1 MTYPLEPKS
10 PAQIIWPICLVVVT
24 AAITWGT
31 VKAESQQTA
40 RSVAENRVDIRA
52 VAEKASNLDK
62 KVALNE
68 QSLDQIRASV
78 QDIQTDTNTILTML
92 TSRSVGN

>member
-1 MTYPLEPKS
+1 MQHPVSAL
-10 PAQIIWPICLVVVT
+10 WPICLVLVT

-31 VKAESQQTA
+31 VTAESEQTS

-52 VAEKASNLDK
+52 VAEKAAGLDK

-68 QSLDQIRASV
+68 QSLEQIRASV
-78 QDIQTDTNTILTML
+78 QDIKTDTKTILTML
-92 TSRSVGN
+92 TSQLAED

>member
-1 MTYPLEPKS
+1 MQNPVQAL
-10 PAQIIWPICLVVVT
+10 WPICLVLVT

-40 RSVAENRVDIRA
+40 RSVAENRIDIRA
-52 VAEKASNLDK
+52 VADKAANLDK

-68 QSLDQIRASV
+68 QSLEQIRASV
-78 QDIQTDTNTILTML
+78 QEIRVDTQTILTVL
-92 TSRSVGN
+92 TTQIVEK

>member
-1 MTYPLEPKS
+1 MQNPVQAL
-10 PAQIIWPICLVVVT
+10 WPICLVLVT

-40 RSVAENRVDIRA
+40 SVAENRIDIRA
-52 VAEKASNLDK
+52 VADKAANLDK

-68 QSLDQIRASV
+68 QSLEQIRASV
-78 QDIQTDTNTILTML
+78 QEIRVDTQTILTVL
-92 TSRSVGN
+92 TSQIVEK